1 MEQSFLL
8 PIYTQYLSSS
18 PLVCAT
24 HVLLLCLFVG
34 FDGRGSRIAHL
45 SELPLNRGWH
55 NNAIGTVQMHFPG
68 SLFYWK
74 ARMREVEICSCAV
87 PSNAESHPRK
97 ASQLMAACGV

>member
-55 NNAIGTVQMHFPG
+55 NNAIGTVQMPFP
-68 SLFYWK
+68 
-74 ARMREVEICSCAV
+74 EICSIGEQGCAKLKYV
-87 PSNAESHPRK
+87 LVRSLATPNPIQEKHPS
-97 ASQLMAACGV
+97 